1 MLTTI
6 PKLGDLVFVTQTQ
19 NCHPSSVLGWKPIEK
34 VGRQYLTVMSKK
46 FGFDGRNAAFE
57 LWDSQEAYE
66 RYLQRDRNI
75 IKIKQAVNV
84 WNFGNGL
91 SDEALEQI
99 LDLLAYR
106 QNHPCP

>member
-19 NCHPSSVLGWKPIEK
+19 NYHQSSVIGWKPIEK
-34 VGRQYLTVMSKK
+34 VGRQYLSVMSKK

-57 LWDSQEAYE
+57 LWDGQEAYE
-66 RYLQRDRNI
+66 RYLKRDRNI

-91 SDEALEQI
+91 SDEVLEQI
-99 LDLLAYR
+99 LNLVEVKR
-106 QNHPCP
+106 